1 MTYTIKTVRHQDW
14 PKAKEIRLAA
24 LRDPVAHLAF
34 LETLEQAVA
43 RPDDFW
49 QGRAEASGA
58 GTSLRQFVAEDPDG
72 EWLGTVTARVE
83 LPGDDT
89 VFGQAAKAPQIHVV
103 GVFVQPAARGVGLA
117 ERLFGAALEWS
128 WSLAEPRI
136 ERVRLHVHEDN
147 ARAEALYRKVGFDR
161 TGHTVLVPGDTPFHE
176 IELAIPRSRA
186 AFSV

>member
-1 MTYTIKTVRHQDW
+1 MTYTIKTVRHEDW

-24 LRDPVAHLAF
+24 LRDPVARLAF

-49 QGRAEASGA
+49 QGRAQASA
-58 GTSLRQFVAEDPDG
+58 EGTSLRQFVAERADG

-89 VFGQAAKAPQIHVV
+89 AFGQTAEVPQTHVI
-103 GVFVQPAARGVGLA
+103 GVYVQSAARGTGLA
-117 ERLFGAALEWS
+117 ERLVGAAVQWS
-128 WSLAEPRI
+128 WSLPSI

-147 ARAEALYRKVGFDR
+147 ARAEALYRKVGFER
-161 TGHTVLVPGDTPFHE
+161 SGNTVLVPGDVPFHE
-176 IELAIPRSRA
+176 IELAIARS
-186 AFSV
+186 